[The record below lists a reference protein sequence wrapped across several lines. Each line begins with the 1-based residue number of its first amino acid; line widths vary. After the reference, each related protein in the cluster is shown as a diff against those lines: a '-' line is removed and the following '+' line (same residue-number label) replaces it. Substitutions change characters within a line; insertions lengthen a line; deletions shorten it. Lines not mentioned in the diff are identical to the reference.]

1 MITRI
6 DFSQNEVRKRQ
17 NTKTNI
23 GLQPQN
29 AQHSPSFGSVYI
41 HDTTFERLYPLKGFL
56 NKLFPNFQIEL
67 LMPKPPRY
75 APTLD
80 DLINTKTKT
89 PISVIITS
97 SPLKP
102 MYNGDLKTI
111 CSGFKQIP
119 EMFKQETILAQVLKN
134 NNKDL
139 NIITDHIRWGHYLS
153 SLFN

>member
-6 DFSQNEVRKRQ
+6 GVSQNEVQKRQ
-17 NTKTNI
+17 NTKNNI
-23 GLQPQN
+23 GLQTQN
-29 AQHSPSFGSVYI
+29 AQHSPSFGTVYI

-56 NKLFPNFQIEL
+56 NKLFPDFQIEL

-89 PISVIITS
+89 PISVLITS

-111 CSGFKQIP
+111 CRGFKQIP
-119 EMFKQETILAQVLKN
+119 KLFKQEAILAQVLKK

-139 NIITDHIRWGHYLS
+139 NIITDHTRWGHYLS